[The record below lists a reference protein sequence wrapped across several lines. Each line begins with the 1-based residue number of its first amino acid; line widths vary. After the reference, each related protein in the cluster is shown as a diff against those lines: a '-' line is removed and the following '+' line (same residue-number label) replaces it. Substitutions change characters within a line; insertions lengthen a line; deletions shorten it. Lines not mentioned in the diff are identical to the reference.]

1 MLNSVKSHLLLYS
14 RVLLLVFGAVLTSC
28 GGGGD
33 GSSSTSTTVSGT
45 AATGAAIVGTVSVY
59 GSNGGSVPDV
69 PIDTSGHYTADVTG
83 LTAPY
88 LLLAVP
94 SDTNL
99 AAQYSFAAG
108 PGTANITP
116 MTSLVMAIANGNK
129 NPEMLITTWQVNQA
143 VIAMKLPAAQKT
155 VNSNFAGVFLAIDPE
170 LNTDF
175 STYNIFSD
183 ELVIGDPLDRALDI
197 TDIDVSNGVPAII
210 INGQAFAFDSNIGT
224 GGAGGGTNAVGGG
237 AGGGVAGATGT
248 LAITGEGASQLPV
261 TSLSFIFVSI
271 SQPTFIAP
279 DIDEQSWADAAGTS
293 VTIAF
298 NPQNQVIAVA
308 VESNEGANKWGVV
321 DVSGSGFANVSF
333 DGNTASFVGI
343 TLKPDSAGDSTQDLV
358 INGTLS
364 N

>member
-1 MLNSVKSHLLLYS
+1 MLSSVKCHFLFYS
-14 RVLLLVFGAVLTSC
+14 RFLLLVCAAVLISC
-28 GGGGD
+28 GGGGES
-33 GSSSTSTTVSGT
+33 GSSASSTVSGT

-59 GSNGGSVPDV
+59 GSNGGSVLDV
-69 PIDTSGHYTADVTG
+69 PIDTSGQYAAGVTG
-83 LTAPY
+83 LTAPF

-94 SDTNL
+94 SDSNL

-116 MTSLVMAIANGNK
+116 MTSLVMAIANGNQ

-143 VIAMKLPAAQKT
+143 DVAMKLPAAQNT

-197 TDIDVSNGVPAII
+197 TDIDVSNDAPAII

-224 GGAGGGTNAVGGG
+224 GGAGGGTNTVGGG

-261 TSLSFIFVSI
+261 TSLSFIFI
-271 SQPTFIAP
+271 DSQQTS
-279 DIDEQSWADAAGTS
+279 DIDGLLWIDAQGTS
-293 VTIAF
+293 VTIAL
-298 NPQNQVIAVA
+298 NPQNQIFAVS
-308 VESNEGANKWGVV
+308 VESNGRVNEWGAASE
-321 DVSGSGFANVSF
+321 DESPLQNVSF
-333 DGNTASFVGI
+333 DGNTATFVGFI
-343 TLKPDSAGDSTQDLV
+343 LTSKSAQDLV
-358 INGTLS
+358 LNGTLS